1 MAENRKTPVIVA
13 ELGRPETARETATR
27 KAEASRLYRQ
37 RKTVN
42 NLVFSL
48 LVTLGVVVLIVLFT
62 PQGANLWKNPSIDV
76 TKAAAEASPT
86 AGQQLVAPAVPEGWH
101 AKQAQLRG
109 GTGKVSYWYLGYTTA
124 DESYAA
130 VAQAFTSDGSAVD
143 ESWAVEQLE
152 SQVATGTEQIG
163 GLTWTVY
170 DHSDRSA
177 DNTNARFGLQT
188 QIGTTTFVV
197 YGTDTPEAIRSLAT
211 AVAEDAARIAPDG
224 DFSRK
229 GTQ

>member
-1 MAENRKTPVIVA
+1 MAEKQKTPVIVA
-13 ELGRPETARETATR
+13 ELGRPETPRETAAR
-27 KAEASRLYRQ
+27 KAETSRLYRQ

-76 TKAAAEASPT
+76 SRAAAEAAPT
-86 AGQQLVAPAVPEGWH
+86 AGQELVAPAVPEGWE

-109 GTGKVSYWYLGYTTA
+109 GGGKISFWYLGYTTA

-130 VAQAFTSDGSAVD
+130 VAQAFTSDGSKVD
-143 ESWAVEQLE
+143 DSWVAQQLE
-152 SQVATGTEQIG
+152 SQAATGTESIG
-163 GLTWTVY
+163 GFDWTVY

-177 DNTNARFGLQT
+177 DNTNASFGLTT
-188 QIGTTTFVV
+188 QIGTTTLVV
-197 YGTDTPEAIRSLAT
+197 YGTDTPEAIRSLAKS
-211 AVAEDAARIAPDG
+211 VAEEAARIAPDG
-224 DFSRK
+224 DFTRK
-229 GTQ
+229 AAQ